1 MASLISRSS
10 LNCSKSVEYVCSLPA
25 LPPSPLAESSAS
37 VRPTCPMMVSTGK
50 NKTRGD
56 RGRQVLDRCMNAHD
70 EEDGFLEKRSCHVT
84 MWCGATVPLHVPRWV
99 V

>member
-1 MASLISRSS
+1 
-10 LNCSKSVEYVCSLPA
+10 
-25 LPPSPLAESSAS
+25 
-37 VRPTCPMMVSTGK
+37 MVSTGK

-56 RGRQVLDRCMNAHD
+56 RGRPVLDRYMNAHD